1 MEKSDFTIGSLWVRK
16 IQEYDPF
23 YFLVIKT
30 RSLDVQFAGFRFED
44 TTRGVGTYFFNFV
57 VVNIPQ
63 TTIKKMIDSHT
74 YNPFCFPYFGQQCG
88 RKSHRLLH
96 LLTTY

>member
-16 IQEYDPF
+16 IDEYDPF

-44 TTRGVGTYFFNFV
+44 TTRGVGTYFFNW
-57 VVNIPQ
+57 
-63 TTIKKMIDSHT
+63 TE
-74 YNPFCFPYFGQQCG
+74 
-88 RKSHRLLH
+88 
-96 LLTTY
+96 LLTETNNARIKWEKVSE